1 MEYEEI
7 LQMADREHPL
17 VYTNK
22 RELISLLTSGILVD
36 WGRRVIHC
44 FIYLK
49 GCFALHFES
58 DEPLVAFS
66 S

>member
-7 LQMADREHPL
+7 LQMADREHSF

-22 RELISLLTSGILVD
+22 RELISLLFSGILVD
-36 WGRRVIHC
+36 WGRRVIRF

-58 DEPLVAFS
+58 DELII
-66 S
+66 